1 MPRLKMRTI
10 ALGSIMVVLALLVL
24 AFSFSMTL
32 GQEKSNKTTW
42 VWTKA
47 NPKPVW
53 WKWDND
59 TRKPMRGGY
68 INSASP
74 SYIGLMNPNHWPVND
89 WVSITNMY
97 EGLTYIEGDFKPSFL
112 WLAESVQYPNP
123 TTCIMTLRKGIKYHD
138 GTDFDAASVK
148 YVTDYIKDKN
158 NGCWTRAWI
167 EPVDSIEAL
176 DKYTVKWNFKR
187 PWAGFLGMM
196 ATTPGY
202 MISQKALEGDVA
214 MKEIGKVE
222 KRLERAKDQL
232 ADAEKEASQA
242 AAKGGAEAAKA
253 AEAVAAAKKEV
264 SAFEQQMAVL
274 GPKAKDAK
282 NVDNN
287 PVGTGRYVLEEGRP
301 GNYLKMKRNP
311 NWWFGQSIGHP
322 ELPEPDGIIV
332 FVIPDDS
339 VRMANLRAGKLDMLG
354 LSPTQYVSLKNDPR
368 FSIASQIG
376 NHMAGLTFNHA
387 KGPCQDIR
395 VRKAI
400 SMAIDRKALIEGL
413 MLGRGKA
420 ASCMYH
426 ETHWCHNPNLKP
438 VKFDPELARKLLV
451 EAGYKDGLTITG
463 YMGNATWQ
471 VNLTEAIKAMLQNVG
486 ITWKVDILDAAAGSD
501 RAKNLEYDVAGGG
514 WAYIKEPDMLATGL
528 YSPDGGFNYG
538 RVKNDKVIALIE
550 AGKKELNDEK
560 RRKIYW
566 ELEKIVYDDY
576 TDAWLWWPIIDTART
591 KRLVGYDVNLHNIG
605 GEGYWFTHPGYFKDG
620 RRE

>member
-10 ALGSIMVVLALLVL
+10 TLGSVMLLVTVLALAL
-24 AFSFSMTL
+24 SFPPAL
-32 GQEKSNKTTW
+32 GQDKGKTTW

-47 NPKPVW
+47 NPKPAW

-68 INSASP
+68 INSASN

-97 EGLTYIEGDFKPSFL
+97 EGLTYIQGDFKPSFL

-123 TTCIMTLRKGIKYHD
+123 TTCIMTLRKGIKFHD

-148 YVTDYIKDKN
+148 YTTDYIKDKN

-167 EPVDSIEAL
+167 ESVDSIEAL

-242 AAKGGAEAAKA
+242 AAKGGAVAAKA
-253 AEAVAAAKKEV
+253 AEAVATAKKDV

-287 PVGTGRYVLEEGRP
+287 PVGTGRYMLEEGRP

-376 NHMAGLTFNHA
+376 NHMVGLTFNHA

-438 VKFDPELARKLLV
+438 VKFDPELARKLLA

-471 VNLTEAIKAMLQNVG
+471 VNLTEAVKAMLQNVG

-528 YSPDGGFNYG
+528 YSPEGGFNYG
-538 RVKNDKVIALIE
+538 RTKNEKVMALIE
-550 AGKKELNDEK
+550 AGKKELDTEK
-560 RRKIYW
+560 RKKIYW
-566 ELEKIVYDDY
+566 EMEKVLYENY
-576 TDAWLWWPIIDTART
+576 EDAWLWWPIIDTARS